1 MSTWIAVLS
10 NDLDGESIKE
20 LEVEAESETQALEK
34 LDSCVYGEKWKHYSL
49 ITIKKKRGGSRPGA
63 GCPKGTQR
71 AGTYGQGV
79 KTKPVRVP
87 TDLADQLPEM
97 LQNLT
102 VLKDLLADWEK
113 EANNSTSPRYD
124 RARKL
129 IAEIKALGF

>member
-10 NDLDGESIKE
+10 NDLDGEIRE
-20 LEVEAESETQALEK
+20 LEVEAQSETQVLEK
-34 LDSCVYGEKWKHYSL
+34 LDSYVYDESWNHYSL
-49 ITIKKKRGGSRPGA
+49 VTIKKKRGGLRPGA
-63 GCPKGTQR
+63 GCPKGTLR

-87 TDLADQLPEM
+87 ISLANQLPDM

-102 VLKDLLADWEK
+102 QLKDLLADWEK

-124 RARKL
+124 RAKKL

>member
-20 LEVEAESETQALEK
+20 LEVEAESDTEAQDK
-34 LDSCVYGEKWKHYSL
+34 LSAYVYDESWKHYSL
-49 ITIKKKRGGSRPGA
+49 VTIKKKRGGSRPGA

-102 VLKDLLADWEK
+102 QLKDLLADWEK

>member
-20 LEVEAESETQALEK
+20 LEVEAESETEAKDK
-34 LDSCVYGEKWKHYSL
+34 LDSSVYGEKWKHYSL
-49 ITIKKKRGGSRPGA
+49 VTIKKKRGGLRPGA
-63 GCPKGTQR
+63 GCPRGTLKV
-71 AGTYGQGV
+71 GTYGQGV

-102 VLKDLLADWEK
+102 QLKDLLADWEK
-113 EANNSTSPRYD
+113 EAASSTSPRYD

>member
-1 MSTWIAVLS
+1 MSTWIAVFS
-10 NDLDGESIKE
+10 NDLDEESIKE

-34 LDSCVYGEKWKHYSL
+34 LDSSVYGEKWKHYSL
-49 ITIKKKRGGSRPGA
+49 VTIKKKRGGLRPGA
-63 GCPKGTQR
+63 GCPRGTLR

-97 LQNLT
+97 LQNFT
-102 VLKDLLADWEK
+102 QLKDLLADWEK

>member
-1 MSTWIAVLS
+1 MS
-10 NDLDGESIKE
+10 
-20 LEVEAESETQALEK
+20 
-34 LDSCVYGEKWKHYSL
+34 
-49 ITIKKKRGGSRPGA
+49 
-63 GCPKGTQR
+63 KGNSKSWHLW
-71 AGTYGQGV
+71 QGV
-79 KTKPVRVP
+79 RTKPVRVP

-102 VLKDLLADWEK
+102 QLKDLLADWEK

>member
-20 LEVEAESETQALEK
+20 LEIEAESDTEAKEK
-34 LDSCVYGEKWKHYSL
+34 LEAYVYDKSWKHYSL
-49 ITIKKKRGGSRPGA
+49 VTIKKKRGGSRPGA

-97 LQNLT
+97 LQNLIQ
-102 VLKDLLADWEK
+102 LKDLLADWEK

>member
-1 MSTWIAVLS
+1 MTTWIAVLS
-10 NDLDGESIKE
+10 NDLDGEIRE
-20 LEVEAESETQALEK
+20 LEVEAQSDTQALEK
-34 LDSCVYGEKWKHYSL
+34 LDSSVYDESWKHYSL
-49 ITIKKKRGGSRPGA
+49 VTIKKKRGGSRPGA
-63 GCPKGTQR
+63 GRPKGILR

-79 KTKPVRVP
+79 KTKPIRIP
-87 TDLADQLPEM
+87 IDLADQLPEM

-102 VLKDLLADWEK
+102 QLKDLLADWEK